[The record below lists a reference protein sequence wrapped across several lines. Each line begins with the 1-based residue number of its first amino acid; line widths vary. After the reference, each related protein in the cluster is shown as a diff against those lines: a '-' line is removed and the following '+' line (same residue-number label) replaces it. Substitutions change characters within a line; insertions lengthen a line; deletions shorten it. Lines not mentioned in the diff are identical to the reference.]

1 MKVESGTSQLAS
13 WQLGI
18 QGERVAVFTC
28 LDALSSGYLRFQ
40 VMVPGS
46 LGVWGTMFVRHAS
59 WTGTAQQ
66 RSYEG
71 WRSQTGSLES
81 LVPT

>member
-28 LDALSSGYLRFQ
+28 LDALNSGYLRFQ

-46 LGVWGTMFVRHAS
+46 LGVWGTIVCEACILDRNS
-59 WTGTAQQ
+59 TA
-66 RSYEG
+66 EE
-71 WRSQTGSLES
+71 L
-81 LVPT
+81 